1 LDIVYI
7 KRPDYIYTCKM
18 MARVS
23 VPFTEGCYCDGGERP
38 NTELADN
45 SSSICRKK
53 TSEEYKYEKKVDCDN
68 FNADNNY
75 FLLYLLNQR
84 YNPR

>member
-1 LDIVYI
+1 MLSILSITGLDIVYI

-23 VPFTEGCYCDGGERP
+23 VPFTEGYYCDGGERP

-45 SSSICRKK
+45 SPSICRKK
-53 TSEEYKYEKKVDCDN
+53 TSEEYKYEETS
-68 FNADNNY
+68 
-75 FLLYLLNQR
+75 
-84 YNPR
+84 